1 MSRIINFYSDSMKL
15 GMNKPILLV
24 SMLLYFASVFFEA
37 IGIFLILPLI
47 SLIFTDQGLEAYLG
61 SQKLVMQIIEY
72 IQLAGFGADKYT
84 IATILFIAILLR
96 QIVVF
101 ARACWN
107 TAIMAKL
114 VFYLRKQA
122 FSKFL
127 SVKENFFIDTSSGS
141 TINDLTEEVQNTSN
155 VIMGGVE
162 LIGICCIFVVYLFM
176 MFYLSFIFTIFA
188 LSSFILTVLFLKKI
202 WRQSSAVGTSITKNN
217 RLFMIHI
224 GQRFGNLR
232 LLKLTGDEEHERFL
246 VKKILSEQRKK
257 QVKSGILISITN
269 SCIEPI
275 ILIVGGTILYA
286 AVAFLNQDLVNL
298 GIFTIIMMR
307 GIPMVRNAFSSWQ
320 TIETQWPSLK
330 AVLHTFDNLDK
341 NKEKYSGNKKLNA
354 KIAPSIVFKSV
365 DYSYKNREEKVI
377 KSASF
382 EIQAGELT
390 AIIGPSGAGKS
401 TIVDCLPR
409 LKIPDR
415 GNIYINDIDIN
426 ELNLLNLRKNIGF
439 LAQEPQIIEGS
450 IKDHISFG
458 STNIKDEDIIKAM
471 IKVNCAPLLDR
482 LEDGINT
489 NIGANGAKLSGG
501 ERQRIDLARVLAR
514 KTPILILDEP
524 ASNLDAITEKAIY
537 DAISNEKKDRPITV
551 IVIGHRLKW
560 FKNFDKVII
569 INEGIVEYSGSHD
582 EAIKTSEWYSSAIR
596 TQN

>member
-1 MSRIINFYSDSMKL
+1 MRFIKFYKDSMKL
-15 GMNKPILLV
+15 GLTKPILFI
-24 SMLLYFASVFFEA
+24 SMFLYFASVLFEA

-47 SLIFTDQGLEAYLG
+47 SLIFTDQGLESYLG
-61 SQKLVMQIIEY
+61 SQKLITEIIEY
-72 IQLAGFGADKYT
+72 INLAGFGNDKYT
-84 IATILFIAILLR
+84 IAAMLTIAIIFR

-107 TAIMAKL
+107 TTILAKI
-114 VFYLRKQA
+114 VFDLRKKA

-127 SVKENFFIDTSSGS
+127 SVKENYFVDNSSGN
-141 TINDLTEEVQNTSN
+141 TINDLTEEVLQTSN

-162 LIGICCIFVVYLFM
+162 LIGICCIFIVYLCM
-176 MFYLSFIFTIFA
+176 MFFLSITFTIFA
-188 LSSFILTVLFLKKI
+188 LCSFFLAALFIRIIWKKSS
-202 WRQSSAVGTSITKNN
+202 SVGTLIIKNN
-217 RLFMIHI
+217 RLFMTHI
-224 GQRFGNLR
+224 SQRFSNLR
-232 LLKLTGDEEHERFL
+232 LLKLTGDEEHERFI
-246 VKKILSEQRKK
+246 VKKIVSEQRKR
-257 QVKSGILISITN
+257 QVKSGILVSITN
-269 SCIEPI
+269 SCIEPL
-275 ILIVGGTILYA
+275 ILILGALILYM
-286 AVAFLNQDLVNL
+286 AVAFLEQDLVNL
-298 GIFTIIMMR
+298 GIFSIIMMR
-307 GIPMVRNAFSSWQ
+307 GIPMVKHAFSAWQ
-320 TIETQWPSLK
+320 LIETQWPSLK
-330 AVLHTFDNLDK
+330 AVQDTFNNLDE
-341 NKEKYSGNKKLNA
+341 NKEDYNGHKKLNE
-354 KIAPSIVFKSV
+354 KIAPNIIFKSV
-365 DYSYKNREEKVI
+365 DYTYINREKKVI

-382 EIQAGELT
+382 EIQSGQMA

-409 LKIPDR
+409 LKIPNK
-415 GNIYINDIDIN
+415 GHIYINNIDIN
-426 ELNLLNLRKNIGF
+426 EINLMNLRNNIGF

-458 STNIKDEDIIKAM
+458 NTNIKDKDIINSL
-471 IKVNCAPLLDR
+471 IKVKCASLLDR
-482 LEDGINT
+482 LEDGIYT
-489 NIGANGAKLSGG
+489 NIGSNGAKLSGG

-537 DAISNEKKDRPITV
+537 DAIFNEKKERPITV